1 MEISIC
7 VRSINPWGCKKVPLL
22 PPLLI
27 SGYSVV
33 TSLPET
39 ASEHAAGII
48 LHIFPDFRS
57 KILQLFQNIKLIF
70 IFKFMIV

>member
-1 MEISIC
+1 MEIYIC
-7 VRSINPWGCKKVPLL
+7 VRSINPWGCKKAPLL

-48 LHIFPDFRS
+48 LHIFSDFRG
-57 KILQLFQNIKLIF
+57 KIRKPVLKHKKNLDLNFC
-70 IFKFMIV
+70 